1 LAEKMMYHLF
11 LTPKRTPCLL
21 LSMDVGWCAM
31 EVGRVK
37 DGPDRV
43 DDAPKFGDVSTSP
56 IVVEI
61 ESFCC
66 NDVAIKQLE
75 A

>member
-1 LAEKMMYHLF
+1 
-11 LTPKRTPCLL
+11 
-21 LSMDVGWCAM
+21 MDVGWCAM

-43 DDAPKFGDVSTSP
+43 DDAPKFGDASTSRV
-56 IVVEI
+56 VVEI

-66 NDVAIKQLE
+66 NDVAIKQSE